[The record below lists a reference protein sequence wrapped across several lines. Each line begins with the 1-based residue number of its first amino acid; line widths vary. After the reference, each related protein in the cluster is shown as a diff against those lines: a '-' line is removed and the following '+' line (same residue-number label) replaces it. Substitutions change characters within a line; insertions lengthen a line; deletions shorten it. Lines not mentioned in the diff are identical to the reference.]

1 MLKLNKKLFA
11 VPIGFALAALLA
23 LPMAV
28 LGNTSGAIAQTG
40 GMTVTLPVAPLL
52 GGPLTVEVKLDG
64 VGNVSQVNLT
74 PIGTGTA
81 AYSATKLGAHAVT
94 FTRADGATQ
103 VSIKAKGDK
112 LSVKASAGTLDGLLG
127 AGTWSAYIFATGTKS
142 TVAYTV
148 GKAAD
153 GTPTIAVTLVT
164 PAAGITVVQDPP
176 RTETEDHEASAS
188 VRVTFSAN
196 GYTRKLSISVSVD
209 TEGTHKASLKITLS
223 GKDRQKLSGTLA
235 EIGLGLHTWSG
246 ALCDGKAVG
255 IRYNV
260 LDTGTVAFVD
270 ATGGTTTVKSGE
282 HGFSVRFDGTKARVK
297 VSLQKADDGTWTLK
311 VEAKTGECKNTPA
324 PLPTVNTPVAPG
336 ADKAGDHDKKPDP
349 SGSHDGNGK
358 GNGKDGH

>member
-1 MLKLNKKLFA
+1 MLRLKKQLFA

-23 LPMAV
+23 LPMTV
-28 LGNTSGAIAQTG
+28 LGNTSAAIAQTG
-40 GMTVTLPVAPLL
+40 GMSVTLPLAPLL

-64 VGNVSQVNLT
+64 TGNVSQVNLN
-74 PIGTGTA
+74 PIGT
-81 AYSATKLGAHAVT
+81 YSATKLGPHAVT
-94 FTRADGATQ
+94 FAKGDGTTQ

-127 AGTWSAYIFATGTKS
+127 AGTWSADVFATGTKS

-153 GTPTIAVTLVT
+153 GTPTIAVNSVT

-176 RTETEDHEASAS
+176 KTETEDHEASAS
-188 VRVTFSAN
+188 VRVAFSAN
-196 GYTRKLSISVSVD
+196 GYTKKLSISVSVD

-235 EIGLGLHTWSG
+235 EIGLGLHTWTG

-260 LDTGTVAFVD
+260 LDTGAVSFVD

-297 VSLQKADDGTWTLK
+297 VSLQKSDDGTWTLK
-311 VEAKTGECKNTPA
+311 VEARTGKCKNTPA

-336 ADKAGDHDKKPDP
+336 ADKAGDKDKKPDP